1 MLRSIVRLLGR
12 TLTALGGILLL
23 AALLILLFAFEAPG
37 APDILL
43 VWFIVFILAGTPTLA
58 LGRLFQWLVHDDWP
72 NEKTLRKWSDTI
84 ADIL

>member
-1 MLRSIVRLLGR
+1 MLTSIVRLLGR

-23 AALLILLFAFEAPG
+23 AAFLILIIAFEDPG
-37 APDILL
+37 VPGILL
-43 VWFIVFILAGTPTLA
+43 VWLIVFILAGTPTLA

-84 ADIL
+84 AGIL

>member
-12 TLTALGGILLL
+12 TLTALGGVLLL

-43 VWFIVFILAGTPTLA
+43 VWFIFFILAGTPTLA

-72 NEKTLRKWSDTI
+72 NENTLRKWSDTI

>member
-23 AALLILLFAFEAPG
+23 AAFLILIVAFEDPG
-37 APDILL
+37 VPGILV
-43 VWFIVFILAGTPTLA
+43 VWFIVFIFSGTPTLA

-72 NEKTLRKWSDTI
+72 SKEILRKWRDTF
-84 ADIL
+84 ADMF

>member
-23 AALLILLFAFEAPG
+23 AAFLILIVAFEDPG
-37 APDILL
+37 VPGILV

-58 LGRLFQWLVHDDWP
+58 LGRLYQWLVHDDWP
-72 NEKTLRKWSDTI
+72 NENTLRKWSDTI
-84 ADIL
+84 VDIL

>member
-23 AALLILLFAFEAPG
+23 AALLILLLALEAPG
-37 APDILL
+37 APSILF
-43 VWFIVFILAGTPTLA
+43 VWFILFIFSGTAPLA

-72 NEKTLRKWSDTI
+72 SKEILRKWRDTF
-84 ADIL
+84 ADMF